1 MTIRFFPYLS
11 GTLAVTALFWTFTA
25 RAQTAAPISDTAPAA
40 YRSTLEGYKPYT
52 DEKIMSWKESNDTA
66 GRIGGWREYAKQ
78 AAQPESTPATP
89 ATAPKPDPHAGHAKP

>member
-11 GTLAVTALFWTFTA
+11 GTLAVTALLWTFTA

-40 YRSTLEGYKPYT
+40 YRSTLEGYKPYA

-78 AAQPESTPATP
+78 AAQPESTNA
-89 ATAPKPDPHAGHAKP
+89 AAAPKPDPDARHTKP